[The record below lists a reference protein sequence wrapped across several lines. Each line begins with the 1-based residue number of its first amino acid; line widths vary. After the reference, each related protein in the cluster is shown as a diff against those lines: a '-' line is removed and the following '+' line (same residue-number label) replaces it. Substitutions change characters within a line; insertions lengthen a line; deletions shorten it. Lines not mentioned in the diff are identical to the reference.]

1 MSTRA
6 ANFVIYTDPDF
17 INEAGYVREV
27 EAICVMNG
35 VLSAFTIRRR
45 TFMFCKSWY
54 ELSVK
59 LCSLRTGRPCGIKQ
73 FDTLDEALEY
83 GKDFVKQIFPLVDVN
98 DAQLN
103 EVPAE
108 CAATHE

>member
-6 ANFVIYTDPDF
+6 ANFVIITDPEQ
-17 INEAGYVREV
+17 IREYGYVREV

-35 VLSAFTIRRR
+35 VLSAFTIRRW
-45 TFMFCKSWY
+45 TFMFCKTQY
-54 ELSVK
+54 ELSIK

-83 GKDFVKQIFPLVDVN
+83 GKGFVKLLFPLVDVE
-98 DAQLN
+98 LN

>member
-1 MSTRA
+1 MTTRA

-17 INEAGYVREV
+17 IKEAGYVREV
-27 EAICVMNG
+27 EAICVMNR

>member
-17 INEAGYVREV
+17 IKEAGYVREV

-35 VLSAFTIRRR
+35 VLSAFTIRRW
-45 TFMFCKSWY
+45 TFMFCKTQY
-54 ELSVK
+54 QLSIK

-83 GKDFVKQIFPLVDVN
+83 GKDFVKQLFPLVD
-98 DAQLN
+98 AELN

-108 CAATHE
+108 CVATHE